1 MDGIR
6 GKMHSRSQRGA
17 FCKSFSR
24 VRNLPR
30 ADSSEGS
37 NELPLQSPLSRP
49 VGSAQGKPALVHL
62 GPSLKSPGHLL
73 AGERSSSGESIR
85 GR

>member
-17 FCKSFSR
+17 FRKRFSR

-30 ADSSEGS
+30 ADSSEGP
-37 NELPLQSPLSRP
+37 NELPLQSPGVRL
-49 VGSAQGKPALVHL
+49 VGQWVLLKVNLPWFIWALL
-62 GPSLKSPGHLL
+62 
-73 AGERSSSGESIR
+73 
-85 GR
+85 